1 MFSCVNDVV
10 YSSTA
15 NMTTIVE
22 QCRIG
27 VAFVAKRFP
36 DKRYIQVGVV
46 CVSY

>member
-46 CVSY
+46 CVPY